1 MFRRRRRRVD
11 AVGQFFFVVLL
22 RLRRHLVEAEVVVEV
37 DGGQSVQSHVV
48 DKLEVSMSDKIA
60 L

>member
-1 MFRRRRRRVD
+1 M
-11 AVGQFFFVVLL
+11 
-22 RLRRHLVEAEVVVEV
+22 EV

-60 L
+60 LLNKNQLGHTSVC